1 MSFFDSK
8 QIIKPRKV
16 LVPRSAQKVKEKKKG
31 LPFISTKDNGIRV
44 HRPGLDKSYMK
55 NMIDMNEIALK
66 VKNQKINVIKEM
78 FQQKFNNLKAI
89 NFPFHN
95 LAKANIY
102 TSHQKEGP
110 HRNNLNKSPLNKVMR
125 VTTFKRFV
133 SVKPLTHRRQYVQ
146 TPSPNNGVKIQQF
159 EHSKSITKFNLKT
172 EYNTKRSFSDSD
184 EDRMDASIYSELY
197 LKN

>member
-44 HRPGLDKSYMK
+44 HRPALDKAYMRK
-55 NMIDMNEIALK
+55 MTDMNEIALK

-102 TSHQKEGP
+102 TSHQKDAGP
-110 HRNNLNKSPLNKVMR
+110 RNILNRSPLNKVMR

-133 SVKPLTHRRQYVQ
+133 SVKPLTHRRQHVQ
-146 TPSPNNGVKIQQF
+146 TPSPNSGAKTSQF
-159 EHSKSITKFNLKT
+159 EHSKSFTKFNLKT

-184 EDRMDASIYSELY
+184 EDRMDTSVYSDLY